1 VWLHGGPHAQHT
13 ASFEPF
19 FQLLAEAGFAVLLP
33 NPRGSTG
40 RGWAFSAS
48 TDRGWGTCDYDDVM
62 ALVDEAVR
70 QGLVDGERLGVGGW
84 SYGGYFTN
92 HILTRTRRFKA
103 AVSGGSLS
111 NMLAD
116 YGVSD
121 VPFWTE
127 RRLGLPWAA
136 PAKYIDASPLF
147 RVDRVQTPTLVLCGQ
162 NDMRTPLGHS
172 EQWYHAL
179 KRVGVAAQL
188 VIYPGEGHSPSE
200 AAWEDVMVR
209 SIGWYSRLLRP
220 GVQSGATRGAGV
232 RAGSSSAA
240 GGGR

>member
-1 VWLHGGPHAQHT
+1 
-13 ASFEPF
+13 
-19 FQLLAEAGFAVLLP
+19 
-33 NPRGSTG
+33 
-40 RGWAFSAS
+40 
-48 TDRGWGTCDYDDVM
+48 M
-62 ALVDEAVR
+62 ALVDAAVR

-92 HILTRTRRFKA
+92 QILTRTNRFKA
-103 AVSGGSLS
+103 AVSGASLS
-111 NMLAD
+111 NMLGD

-121 VPFWTE
+121 APYWTE
-127 RRLGLPWAA
+127 RRLGLPWAS

-147 RVDRVQTPTLVLCGQ
+147 RVDRVRTPTLVLCGQ
-162 NDMRTPLGHS
+162 DDMRTPLGHS

-188 VIYPGEGHSPSE
+188 VIYPGEGHSPSS

-220 GVQSGATRGAGV
+220 GVQPGAARGAGV
-232 RAGSSSAA
+232 RAGSGSAA